1 MKTNGRLTDMTLD
14 EIISYLV
21 EKDFNL
27 TMEERKT
34 LDQIGDFFNNL
45 GTMIDNYSLVK
56 EVKKTYKKEKK

>member
-1 MKTNGRLTDMTLD
+1 MKTNGRLTDM
-14 EIISYLV
+14 
-21 EKDFNL
+21 
-27 TMEERKT
+27 T

>member
-21 EKDFNL
+21 EKDFNV

-56 EVKKTYKKEKK
+56 EVKKTYKNEKK

>member
-14 EIISYLV
+14 EIVSYLV
-21 EKDFNL
+21 EKDFNV
-27 TMEERKT
+27 TIEERKT

>member
-21 EKDFNL
+21 EKDFNV

-56 EVKKTYKKEKK
+56 EVKKT

>member
-1 MKTNGRLTDMTLD
+1 MKTNGMLMDMTLD
-14 EIISYLV
+14 EIVSYLV
-21 EKDFNL
+21 EKDFNV

>member
-21 EKDFNL
+21 EKDFNV

>member
-1 MKTNGRLTDMTLD
+1 MTLN
-14 EIISYLV
+14 EIVSYLV
-21 EKDFNL
+21 EKDFNV

>member
-1 MKTNGRLTDMTLD
+1 MKTNGMLMDMTLD
-14 EIISYLV
+14 EIVSYLV
-21 EKDFNL
+21 EKDFNV

-45 GTMIDNYSLVK
+45 GTVIDNYSLVK